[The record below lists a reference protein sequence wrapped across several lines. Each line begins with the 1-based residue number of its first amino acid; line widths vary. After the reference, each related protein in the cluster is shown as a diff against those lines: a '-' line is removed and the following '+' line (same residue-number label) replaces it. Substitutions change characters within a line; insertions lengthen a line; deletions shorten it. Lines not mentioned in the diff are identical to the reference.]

1 MIHTKV
7 LLYLIYF
14 LYLLY
19 MKDIEL
25 RKVQQN
31 KKDHSLQLNLPKS
44 FERIVNLQK
53 GDYLQCQIMNL
64 KNGHNVL
71 LVEKLLTNGSTE
83 LGVTA

>member
-1 MIHTKV
+1 MNHTIV
-7 LLYLIYF
+7 LLYVIYF
-14 LYLLY
+14 LYQLY
-19 MKDIEL
+19 LKDIEL

-31 KKDHSLQLNLPKS
+31 SKDHSLQLNLPKS

-71 LVEKLLTNGSTE
+71 VLEKMEVNT
-83 LGVTA
+83 

>member
-1 MIHTKV
+1 
-7 LLYLIYF
+7 
-14 LYLLY
+14 

-31 KKDHSLQLNLPKS
+31 SKGHSLQLNLPKS

-53 GDYLQCQIMNL
+53 GDYLQCKIMNL

-71 LVEKLLTNGSTE
+71 LVEKLPTNGSAG
-83 LGVTA
+83 LGVTT